1 MVRTLARPRAFLL
14 AGCVALLQAGA
25 ALAQAPTPAS
35 ARYRLIPWPQR
46 VESRSGAFSVD
57 RGTRVVLP
65 DPAHPEVRAIAAFL
79 SDAIRVST
87 GAAVPVVEVP
97 DGKLGGKTISL
108 ALEPGDSAR
117 PEGYRLSVTPAA
129 VRLSAATPR
138 GLFQGVQTL
147 RQLLPVPPA
156 GGRSIP
162 AVEIEDAPRFA
173 YRGMHLDVGRH
184 FFPVSFIK
192 KYIDLLATYKFNTFH
207 WHLTEDQ
214 GWRIEIKRYP
224 RLTEVGAFRKETRV
238 GHARRDPERYDAT
251 PYGGFYT
258 QDEVRDI
265 VAHAESR
272 YVTIIPEIELP
283 GHSKAALAAYPE
295 LACTP
300 GPFEVATTWGIF
312 EDIYCPK
319 EESFEFLQNV
329 LLEVTQLFPGEYIHI
344 GGDEAPK
351 KRWRESPV
359 AQEVIRREGLKDE
372 HELQSWFIKRIER
385 YLNAHD
391 RKLIGWDEIIE
402 GGLSPTATVMYWRD
416 RKNAGVG
423 VHADQDPAKLA
434 ASQGNNLVMTPNQTL
449 YFDHYQADPRGEPLA
464 IGGLTTLEDVY
475 AYEPVPADFT
485 PEEARH
491 VLGAQGNVWTEYMK
505 TPEHVEYMVFPRL
518 LALSEVVWSPKEARH
533 WDSFARRLRTHLRR
547 LDAMG
552 VRYRAPTPAETGAR

>member
-1 MVRTLARPRAFLL
+1 MRFTSVRPRALL
-14 AGCVALLQAGA
+14 AAACLALLQAGA
-25 ALAQAPTPAS
+25 APAQAPAPA
-35 ARYRLIPWPQR
+35 AERYALVPWPQT
-46 VESRSGAFSVD
+46 VAPRSGAFTVD

-65 DPAHPEVRAIAAFL
+65 EPAHPEVRAIAAFL
-79 SDAIRVST
+79 SEAIRAST

-97 DGKLGGKTISL
+97 GGRAAGKTLSL
-108 ALEPGDSAR
+108 VLEAGTDSASR
-117 PEGYRLSVTPAA
+117 EAYRLTVTPGN
-129 VRLSAATPR
+129 VRLSSATPR
-138 GLFQGVQTL
+138 GLFLGVQTL
-147 RQLLPVPPA
+147 RQLLPVPGA
-156 GGRSIP
+156 RGRTIP
-162 AVEIEDAPRFA
+162 AVEIADAPRFA

-184 FFPVSFIK
+184 VFPVSFVK
-192 KYIDLLATYKFNTFH
+192 KYIDLLALYKFNTFH

-224 RLTEVGAFRKETRV
+224 KLTEVGGFRNATLV
-238 GHARRDPERYDAT
+238 GHSRDRPARYDST
-251 PYGGFYT
+251 RYGGFYT
-258 QDEVRDI
+258 QAEVRDI
-265 VAHAESR
+265 VAHAQSR

-283 GHSKAALAAYPE
+283 GHSQAALAAYPE

-300 GPFEVATTWGIF
+300 GPFEVATRWGIF

-319 EESFEFLQNV
+319 EETFRFLEDV

-351 KRWRESPV
+351 KRWRESPL

-372 HELQSWFIKRIER
+372 HELQSWFIRRIER
-385 YLNAHD
+385 YLNAHG

-416 RKNAGVG
+416 RKDAGVG
-423 VHADQDPAKLA
+423 VHAEQDPAKLA
-434 ASQGNNLVMTPNQTL
+434 ASQGNNLIMTPNQSL
-449 YFDHYQADPRGEPLA
+449 YFDHYQADPKGEPLA
-464 IGGLTTLEDVY
+464 IGGLTPLEEVY
-475 AYEPVPADFT
+475 AYEPVPAGFT

-518 LALSEVVWSPKEARH
+518 LALSEVVWSPKEARS
-533 WDSFARRLRTHLRR
+533 WSAFTRRLPAHLRR

-552 VRYRAPTPAETGAR
+552 VNHHRGPVAAK